1 MRIRALVLA
10 IAVLASGVWVNSA
23 SADTLSDFRLGH
35 FTLNLGYWMGTTDL
49 AVKSDGQN
57 GYLRSDGG
65 NFDGDFS
72 MGLSHGF
79 AVRYSYTGLSNDY
92 SAPGGT
98 TVKGNMNTQ
107 DVMVM
112 FKTGNGLGNSLLNG
126 WALVTGQPP
135 HWTAEP
141 ENGNNY
147 ALFIGYSQFNDN
159 TPYQA
164 GMQRPISPD
173 RGWETGI
180 VNAWPINNK
189 INTFGKASIFGVVS
203 GPGLFVAEAGFSYA
217 VVDNTTLN
225 MSYKTAVTLTGES
238 DYNADYLLRTGF
250 RYGIC
255 FWY

>member
-1 MRIRALVLA
+1 MVLVTGALATPV
-10 IAVLASGVWVNSA
+10 
-23 SADTLSDFRLGH
+23 SADTLSDYRLGH

-65 NFDGDFS
+65 NFDGDIS
-72 MGLSHGF
+72 VGLSHGF
-79 AVRYSYTGLSNDY
+79 AMRYAYTGLSNNY
-92 SAPGGT
+92 NAPANSAGVPQT
-98 TVKGNMNTQ
+98 LSTIMNTQ

-112 FKTGNGLGNSLLNG
+112 FKTGNGLGNTLLNG

-164 GMQRPISPD
+164 GMQRPINPD